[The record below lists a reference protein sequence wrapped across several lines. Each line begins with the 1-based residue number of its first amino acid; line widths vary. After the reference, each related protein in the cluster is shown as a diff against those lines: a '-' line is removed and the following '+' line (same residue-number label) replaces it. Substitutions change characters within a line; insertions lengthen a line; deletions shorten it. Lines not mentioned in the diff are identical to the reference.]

1 MTTKIVSIDDENVD
15 LNTLFNFDLLK
26 RTIEF
31 LINNQNVT
39 NQKILDL
46 EAKIQSNPPKRSYN
60 Q

>member
-46 EAKIQSNPPKRSYN
+46 EAKIQSNPPKRYYN

>member
-1 MTTKIVSIDDENVD
+1 MTTKIVSLDEENVD

-31 LINNQNVT
+31 LINSQNVT
-39 NQKILDL
+39 NQKIIDL
-46 EAKIQSNPPKRSYN
+46 EAKIQSNSSKRSYN